1 MSQQLIDMLKRH
13 EGVEHFAY
21 ECSQSKVTV
30 GCGRNIDRDGGLG
43 LSDDEIDYLLQNDI
57 KRCREELNNEYT
69 WFKRLDAV
77 RQDAIIDLFFN
88 LGATRFRQFKKAI
101 GYLESDDYIMSAAEF
116 LDSRW
121 SQQVGYRAEEICEMI
136 ETGEYASV

>member
-57 KRCREELNNEYT
+57 KRCREELSNEYS
-69 WFKRLDAV
+69 WFNRLDAV

-136 ETGEYASV
+136 ETGEYASS

>member
-1 MSQQLIDMLKRH
+1 
-13 EGVEHFAY
+13 
-21 ECSQSKVTV
+21 V

-57 KRCREELNNEYT
+57 KRCRDELNNEYT

-136 ETGEYASV
+136 ETGEYASA

>member
-57 KRCREELNNEYT
+57 KRCREELSNEYS
-69 WFKRLDAV
+69 WFHRLDAV

-136 ETGEYASV
+136 ETGEYASS